1 MMRFLPYLGFPRRVV
16 VHTDGAIR
24 LERGVSG
31 LAAVVHDG
39 TLTLPAS
46 SIHRLLAVWTQQA
59 GRLTCNEAEY
69 AAAFLALERL
79 LPHKPVEILLM
90 SDSQVM
96 VHQMNGI
103 ASAISP
109 KLKQAQSRLRTL
121 VVQFEHV
128 TFQHIP
134 REQNRLADALANE
147 AADGKEQ
154 SYG

>member
-1 MMRFLPYLGFPRRVV
+1 MMRFLPYVGFPRRVV

-24 LERGVSG
+24 LDQGISG
-31 LAAVVHDG
+31 LAAVVHDDLG
-39 TLTLPAS
+39 NLRALWAL
-46 SIHRLLAVWTQQA
+46 RA

-69 AAAFLALERL
+69 AAAHLALERL
-79 LPHKPVEILLM
+79 LPHKPDEIVLL

-96 VHQMNGI
+96 VHQMIGL
-103 ASAISP
+103 ASAQSP
-109 KLKQAQSRLRTL
+109 KLKQSQARLRSL
-121 VVQFEHV
+121 VVQFARV
-128 TFQHIP
+128 TFKHIP